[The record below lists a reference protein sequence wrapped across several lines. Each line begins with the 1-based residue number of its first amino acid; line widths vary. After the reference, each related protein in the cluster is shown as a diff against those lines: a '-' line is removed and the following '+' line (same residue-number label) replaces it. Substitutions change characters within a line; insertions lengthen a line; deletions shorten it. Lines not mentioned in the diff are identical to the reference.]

1 MIRLLLSAA
10 IRLLANAVGLMVA
23 AYFLEDM
30 TVSGAAF
37 ITAVVIFTVV
47 EILIDPLLMQ
57 IALTKATALRGSV
70 ALITTFVGLVV
81 TSWLSD
87 GLSIKGASTWLFAT
101 IIVWLAA
108 MLAGLLLP
116 LILVK
121 KAVNDDGSRRR

>member
-1 MIRLLLSAA
+1 VIRLLLSAA

-121 KAVNDDGSRRR
+121 KAVDDDGSRRR